1 MVSRAGS
8 DPRHPVGRLL
18 TAMVTPFDSNRAL
31 DLAAAADLADY
42 LVTEQRNDALVMVNG
57 STSSACACTTA
68 MTSGRAS

>member
-8 DPRHPVGRLL
+8 DPRRPVGRLL

-42 LVTEQRNDALVMVNG
+42 LITDRRTGE
-57 STSSACACTTA
+57 
-68 MTSGRAS
+68 